1 MLIVSWS
8 AASMATIRWSIR
20 ATRKRGGGLVRFNA
34 LLLRYTISAMVS
46 TIVVDVVSD
55 IFDRWIKDV
64 LEDLSCAQ

>member
-1 MLIVSWS
+1 M
-8 AASMATIRWSIR
+8 
-20 ATRKRGGGLVRFNA
+20 KRGGGLVRFNA